1 MDGSNVYARQLPGL
15 SFTLWLRPPLTPT
28 PSRLP
33 AAFIAELRGFE
44 ELPMRIAQGAQRGVK
59 ARASPRWAARS
70 YPITLR
76 SDLGRQTLVRYAYC
90 PASAKT
96 RSLWLAG
103 MGLRW
108 LDIAATSC
116 LWIVAQAFILRG
128 AHALPPP
135 PTPGPSLPPVQTIR
149 PVESSADACQ
159 VSDLFRVVSAPTKA
173 VTDCRKRWGLWGV
186 IGMGALLLIWAAQ
199 SLESVHK
206 VMGWLWVAGS
216 RGWQVLRDGVGRLLG
231 GFTRA
236 MSRHPSPR
244 VSPPARPAPPSA
256 QPIPA
261 RRSTLPMSSAPVP
274 RQHSPATEAPGAP
287 ALAAFSRANP
297 FGDRGCVR
305 DPARFFN
312 RERELAEIFD
322 ELRKGSSLSLVG
334 EAQVGK
340 SSLLAMIAAQGPREL
355 QRDPADFITIDMQV
369 IRNED
374 EFFDAL
380 CEKLGLGLTV
390 RGLALDRALRGRQVV
405 VCLDEIEKMT
415 NRQCFSGEERTELR
429 GHANGP
435 DTPLTLVIAS
445 RSSLEKL
452 FEDDVARTSPLAGIC
467 GVRRVLPFSQT
478 TSEAFLLHRLQGNAV
493 TFSARQRQMLHE
505 QSGGHPGQLQA
516 EAAALYRQ
524 LAFS

>member
-1 MDGSNVYARQLPGL
+1 
-15 SFTLWLRPPLTPT
+15 
-28 PSRLP
+28 
-33 AAFIAELRGFE
+33 
-44 ELPMRIAQGAQRGVK
+44 MRIGRDAQRGVK
-59 ARASPRWAARS
+59 VRASPQCAARS
-70 YPITLR
+70 YPSTLR
-76 SDLGRQTLVRYAYC
+76 ADHGRQTLVRYAHC

-96 RSLWLAG
+96 RCSWPAR

-108 LDIAATSC
+108 LLIVATSC
-116 LWIVAQAFILRG
+116 LWVVAQAFILGG

-135 PTPGPSLPPVQTIR
+135 PTPGPSLSPAKTIR
-149 PVESSADACQ
+149 TVESTAEACQ
-159 VSDLFRVVSAPTKA
+159 VSDLLRVVSAPTKA
-173 VTDCRKRWGLWGV
+173 VAECRSRWGLRGV
-186 IGMGALLLIWAAQ
+186 IGMGALLLIWAVQ
-199 SLESVHK
+199 SLEAVHK
-206 VMGWLWVAGS
+206 LMRWLWAAGR
-216 RGWQVLRDGVGRLLG
+216 RGWRWLRDGVGRFLAEI
-231 GFTRA
+231 TRTV
-236 MSRHPSPR
+236 SRHLSPR
-244 VSPPARPAPPSA
+244 VSPPGRPPPSSP
-256 QPIPA
+256 QPHPA
-261 RRSTLPMSSAPVP
+261 RRTTYPLLSSAPV
-274 RQHSPATEAPGAP
+274 RQQASTPTEAPAAP
-287 ALAAFSRANP
+287 ALAELSQANP
-297 FGDRGCVR
+297 FGDRGCIR

-340 SSLLAMIAAQGPREL
+340 SSLLAMIAARGPREL

-369 IRNED
+369 IRNEA

-445 RSSLEKL
+445 RSPLDML
-452 FEDDVARTSPLAGIC
+452 FEDNPLRTSPLASLC
-467 GVRRVLPFSQT
+467 HPYRRIGAFSQA

-493 TFSARQRQMLHE
+493 AFSARQRQMLHE
-505 QSGGHPGQLQA
+505 QTGGHPGQLQA
-516 EAAALYRQ
+516 AAAALYHQ
-524 LAFS
+524 LAFT